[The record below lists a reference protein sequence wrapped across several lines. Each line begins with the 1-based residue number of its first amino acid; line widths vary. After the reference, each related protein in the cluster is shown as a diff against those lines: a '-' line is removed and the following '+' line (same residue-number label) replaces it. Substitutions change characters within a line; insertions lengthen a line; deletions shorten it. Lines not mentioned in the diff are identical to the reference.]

1 MITLKQ
7 WMDAVDY
14 RITEGSKYLWSCFGD
29 NAYTFDSWNGD
40 QQGHSASII
49 IDTKTQEVYQT
60 TVYDFANERAYRMI
74 NPIYARAYRDECTS
88 RDCEDAAWDEVKYV
102 DLDINDDFLEKMTAI
117 IAGEDYDT
125 RVEVPLTLDNDQLFE
140 LMKLAHQQDI
150 TLNQLVEKVLVDE
163 INRNEQ
169 RPAD

>member
-7 WMDAVDY
+7 WMEAVDY
-14 RITEGSKYLWSCFGD
+14 RITEGSQYMWSCYGSD
-29 NAYTFDSWNGD
+29 AYTFDSWNGD
-40 QQGHSASII
+40 QRGYSASII

-60 TVYDFANERAYRMI
+60 TVYDYANDRAYRMI

-88 RDCEDAAWDEVKYV
+88 RGCADVAWDEVKYV
-102 DLDINDDFLEKMTAI
+102 DIDTNDDFLEKMSAI

-140 LMKLAHQQDI
+140 LMKLAHEQDI
-150 TLNQLVEKVLVDE
+150 TLNQLVEKILVEE
-163 INRNEQ
+163 IAKVQ
-169 RPAD
+169 

>member
-29 NAYTFDSWNGD
+29 NAYTFDSC
-40 QQGHSASII
+40 QRYRSASII

-60 TVYDFANERAYRMI
+60 TVYDYANERAYRMI

-88 RDCEDAAWDEVKYV
+88 RDCADTAWDEVKYV
-102 DLDINDDFLEKMTAI
+102 DLDMNDDFLEKMAAI

-150 TLNQLVEKVLVDE
+150 TLNQLVEKVLVAE
-163 INRNEQ
+163 IAKEE
-169 RPAD
+169 